1 MKKYKQSIIISFLI
15 ALVISL
21 TLPIDYSNAQQVNKL
36 LAPPGGGSGTTTV
49 NSSSDNTALYVIGG
63 AVIVGAIIY
72 AVLLNKK
79 NKDKEQ
85 KGKDTTTALI
95 DADFLESNLTFN
107 EMVSNIQS
115 QIPINISFGLQNDLV
130 MREQKRY
137 FVELNYNF

>member
-130 MREQKRY
+130 TREQKRY
-137 FVELNYNF
+137 FVALNYNF